1 MWRGIEFHFDLAG
14 CRIFRKLLEVVIYP
28 RLDSVAVFHFRL
40 VQTVNVCTVCY
51 RGRGF
56 PVKVTPFGMVFCYT
70 YFIKEVISLGEI
82 LAELILEREV
92 RFKMSN
98 FRVHHQV

>member
-1 MWRGIEFHFDLAG
+1 M
-14 CRIFRKLLEVVIYP
+14 EVVIYP
-28 RLDSVAVFHFRL
+28 RLDSVAVLHFRL

-70 YFIKEVISLGEI
+70 DFIKEVISLGEI
-82 LAELILEREV
+82 LSELILDREV
-92 RFKMSN
+92 RFKRSN